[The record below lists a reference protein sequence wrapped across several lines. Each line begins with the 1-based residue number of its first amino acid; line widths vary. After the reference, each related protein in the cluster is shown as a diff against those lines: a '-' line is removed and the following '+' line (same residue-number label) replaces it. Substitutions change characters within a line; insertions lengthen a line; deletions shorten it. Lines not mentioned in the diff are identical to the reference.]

1 MSLES
6 PVNFQL
12 RTSDDLSNREKGVV
26 VETSIFLSFSEGSA
40 VPPDERDW
48 PAAERP
54 ENRPSHHKTD
64 IALEKG

>member
-48 PAAERP
+48 PAAGWP
-54 ENRPSHHKTD
+54 
-64 IALEKG
+64 